1 MSKIYRISEFAKRI
15 GRSPST
21 VRRWETEGKIR
32 AKRLASGHR
41 YFLMSSGVK
50 TRGRTRLTEVK
61 PLLLMRRNL
70 RPTKV
75 RMKAPNGDSLR
86 KKSL

>member
-1 MSKIYRISEFAKRI
+1 M
-15 GRSPST
+15 
-21 VRRWETEGKIR
+21 
-32 AKRLASGHR
+32 
-41 YFLMSSGVK
+41 
-50 TRGRTRLTEVK
+50 TEVK

-86 KKSL
+86 KKILVKQGVAAFPSLLVQFVVKLPNPLTASLFKAARILAGAIRHRTGNDAHAGF